1 MNTEV
6 LPRQHWQYTMVV
18 PQTIHSKE
26 VNEMEQITT
35 ACECIQHC
43 SSSDARRG
51 EQIPTGIRS
60 SSKPSV
66 GNQLLGVATGWPR
79 SEGVGERSPT
89 RNKPVGWNMAWS
101 SGSKNKLYF
110 ALLINLGQ
118 KMLQRMDF
126 TVGMKLK

>member
-79 SEGVGERSPT
+79 SEGVKRCEREALLDFHKQSAGAD
-89 RNKPVGWNMAWS
+89 KEDYK
-101 SGSKNKLYF
+101 SKNSLCT
-110 ALLINLGQ
+110 APRL
-118 KMLQRMDF
+118 
-126 TVGMKLK
+126 